1 METGVG
7 RSAALRMHVR
17 GTGSSQTQKKLRG
30 RGKHEEG
37 RHRNMES
44 PGGFGLSQV

>member
-17 GTGSSQTQKKLRG
+17 GTGSSQTQKLRG
-30 RGKHEEG
+30 RGRHKEG

>member
-17 GTGSSQTQKKLRG
+17 GTDSSQTQKLRG
-30 RGKHEEG
+30 T
-37 RHRNMES
+37 
-44 PGGFGLSQV
+44 GGMRKEDTGMWNYQEALD